1 MTPSSTTD
9 HNQLIQQEFTKQAT
23 AYASN
28 PTIID
33 SDWALR
39 LVQAAQP
46 APESRVLEV
55 ATGPGYV
62 ALAFATVTRE
72 VVGVDLTEA
81 PLAIAR
87 QNQAERGLSN
97 VSFKSAD
104 AKQLP
109 FEDASFDLAVCR
121 LALHHFDLPAQVFAE
136 MVRVCRPGGKVV
148 VEDMIASEQP
158 NRADYYNR
166 WERLRDPSHTNALSA
181 SQLLALY
188 REAGLEIEN
197 LQSEQRTQEAE
208 QWMRNTET
216 PSDTAQEIRQLIQD
230 DAAQQ
235 ISGTPIFHNDAGQL
249 CFMHRM
255 VTVVGRKL

>member
-1 MTPSSTTD
+1 MTQSPTD

-23 AYASN
+23 AYATN

-46 APESRVLEV
+46 MPESRVLEV

-62 ALAFATVTRE
+62 ALAFAAVARE
-72 VVGVDLTEA
+72 VVGVDLTDA

-87 QNQAERGLSN
+87 QNQTERGLTN
-97 VSFKSAD
+97 VCFESAD

-109 FEDASFDLAVCR
+109 FEEGSFDLAVCR
-121 LALHHFDLPAQVFAE
+121 LALHHFDLPGQVFSE
-136 MVRVCRPGGKVV
+136 MVRVCRSGGKVA

-158 NRADYYNR
+158 NRADYYNH
-166 WERLRDPSHTNALSA
+166 WERLRDPSHTAALSA

-188 REAGLEIEN
+188 RESGLEIEA
-197 LQSEQRTQEAE
+197 LQSEQRTQDVE
-208 QWMRNTET
+208 QWMRNTQT
-216 PSDTAQEIRQLIQD
+216 PPDTAQEIRQLILD

-235 ISGTPIFHNDAGQL
+235 ISGTPIFHNEEGRL
-249 CFMHRM
+249 CFRHRM